1 MNYIEKQ
8 SISIYHD
15 PSLPVPPKKKYTYIF
30 QLKMPTPLL
39 NTPSTPSTTAP
50 TPSPPQQARTNTNTH
65 IQTTFYSKSLT
76 SEKAPKPCFQVN
88 NYLLNFTTQMPC
100 LHLQSM
106 FNWAMSMLVLFYS
119 SGLLIL
125 VIDYPQGLTKHIAKP
140 FSTSYHWLTSHTS
153 IGYTSEANILSYH
166 STKQWLNLRTGRR
179 H

>member
-1 MNYIEKQ
+1 MTP
-8 SISIYHD
+8 
-15 PSLPVPPKKKYTYIF
+15 PSLPHPKKNIRIYFNSKC
-30 QLKMPTPLL
+30 QPL
-39 NTPSTPSTTAP
+39 
-50 TPSPPQQARTNTNTH
+50 
-65 IQTTFYSKSLT
+65 Y

-166 STKQWLNLRTGRR
+166 STKQ
-179 H
+179 

>member
-1 MNYIEKQ
+1 MTP
-8 SISIYHD
+8 
-15 PSLPVPPKKKYTYIF
+15 PSLPHPKKNIRFYFKSKC
-30 QLKMPTPLL
+30 QPLYSINL
-39 NTPSTPSTTAP
+39 LPPP
-50 TPSPPQQARTNTNTH
+50 PPPLPPPPPQLARTNTNTH

-166 STKQWLNLRTGRR
+166 STKQ
-179 H
+179 